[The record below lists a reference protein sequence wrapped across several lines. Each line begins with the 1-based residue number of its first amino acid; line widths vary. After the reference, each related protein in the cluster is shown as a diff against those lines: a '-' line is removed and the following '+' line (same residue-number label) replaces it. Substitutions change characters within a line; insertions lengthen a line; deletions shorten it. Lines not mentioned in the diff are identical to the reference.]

1 MAEAKGANMAKMS
14 PHAQTPARSTQDPL
28 RQITTEITRWRGE
41 SAEAASDE
49 LVVEEPLEIRLR
61 DGQGTAQSI
70 AVIMRTP
77 GHDEE
82 LVTGFLFSEG
92 LLRDRDEIASL
103 AAGLDE
109 DGLPTPNILDIT
121 PDTHSELS
129 HRVEEGGYSRAFAV
143 NASCGV
149 CGKNSVAAACA
160 VFPAIPIRAGMLSAR
175 TLHQL
180 PEQLRT
186 QQPVFS
192 ATGGL
197 HAAAL
202 FDCNENLLAL
212 REDVGR
218 HNAVDK
224 LIGRAFMNG
233 ALPLSDQILLV
244 SGRMSFEIALKSL
257 AARVP
262 IVAAVSAPSSLAV
275 EMCAAG
281 GVTLVG
287 FLRGETMNVYTH
299 GERIR

>member
-1 MAEAKGANMAKMS
+1 MAKTS
-14 PHAQTPARSTQDPL
+14 PHANLPPARSAQDPL
-28 RQITTEITRWRGE
+28 RQITTEIARWQG
-41 SAEAASDE
+41 AEVETASDE
-49 LVVEEPLEIRLR
+49 LVAEEPLEVRLR
-61 DGQGTAQSI
+61 DNQGNARSL

-77 GHDEE
+77 GDDEE
-82 LVTGFLFSEG
+82 LTVGFLYTEG
-92 LLRDRDEIASL
+92 LLRDRGEIATL

-109 DGLPTPNILDIT
+109 DGLPSPNILDVT
-121 PDTHSELS
+121 PSARSDLAR
-129 HRVEEGGYSRAFAV
+129 RVEDGGYSRAFAV

-160 VFPAIPIRAGMLSAR
+160 AFPAIPVGDEAVSAQ
-175 TLHQL
+175 TLYHL
-180 PEQLRT
+180 PDQLRVR
-186 QQPVFS
+186 QDVFS

-202 FDCNENLLAL
+202 FDFDGNLAAM

-224 LIGRAFMNG
+224 LIGRALLDET
-233 ALPLSDQILLV
+233 LPLNKQILLV
-244 SGRMSFEIALKSL
+244 SGRMSFEIALKAL
-257 AARVP
+257 AAGIP
-262 IVAAVSAPSSLAV
+262 FVAAVSAPSSLSV

-287 FLRGETMNVYTH
+287 FLRGATMNVYTH

>member
-1 MAEAKGANMAKMS
+1 MAKIS
-14 PHAQTPARSTQDPL
+14 PHVTTPPARSAQDPL
-28 RQITTEITRWRGE
+28 RQITTEIARWRGAKVE
-41 SAEAASDE
+41 TASDE
-49 LVVEEPLEIRLR
+49 LVAEEPLEVRLR
-61 DGQGTAQSI
+61 EDQGNARSL

-82 LVTGFLFSEG
+82 LVAGFLYTEG
-92 LLRDRDEIASL
+92 LLRDRGEVMSL
-103 AAGLDE
+103 VAGLDE
-109 DGLPTPNILDIT
+109 DGLPSPNVLDIA
-121 PDTHSELS
+121 PNASSGLAR
-129 HRVEEGGYSRAFAV
+129 RVEDDGYSRAFAV

-160 VFPAIPIRAGMLSAR
+160 AFPAVPVGDEAISAK
-175 TLHQL
+175 TLYRL
-180 PEQLRT
+180 PEQLRVG
-186 QQPVFS
+186 QDVFS

-202 FDCNENLLAL
+202 FDFGGNLVAL

-224 LIGRAFMNG
+224 LIGRALLDG
-233 ALPLSDQILLV
+233 TLPLCERILLV
-244 SGRMSFEIALKSL
+244 SGRMSFEIALKAL
-257 AARVP
+257 AAGIP

-287 FLRGETMNVYTH
+287 FLRGETMNVYAH
-299 GERIR
+299 GERIH

>member
-1 MAEAKGANMAKMS
+1 MAKTS
-14 PHAQTPARSTQDPL
+14 PHAYTPPARSAQDPL
-28 RQITTEITRWRGE
+28 RQMATQITRWQGAK
-41 SAEAASDE
+41 AETAHDE
-49 LVVEEPLEIRLR
+49 LVAEEPLEVRLR
-61 DGQGTAQSI
+61 VDQSNARSL

-82 LVTGFLFSEG
+82 LVAGFLYTEG
-92 LLRDRDEIASL
+92 LLRDRREIVSL
-103 AAGLDE
+103 TAGLDE
-109 DGLPTPNILDIT
+109 DRLPSPSVLDIT
-121 PDTHSELS
+121 PSANADLAR
-129 HRVEEGGYSRAFAV
+129 RVEESGYSRAFAV

-149 CGKNSVAAACA
+149 CGKNSVASACA
-160 VFPAIPIRAGMLSAR
+160 AFPSAPVGDEAVSAQMLYR
-175 TLHQL
+175 L
-180 PEQLRT
+180 PEQLRA
-186 QQPVFS
+186 QQDVFS

-202 FDCNENLLAL
+202 FDFDGELVAL

-224 LIGRAFMNG
+224 LIGRALLDG
-233 ALPLSDQILLV
+233 ALPFQERILLV
-244 SGRMSFEIALKSL
+244 SGRMSFEIALKAL
-257 AARVP
+257 AAGIS

-299 GERIR
+299 GERIC

>member
-1 MAEAKGANMAKMS
+1 MAKTS
-14 PHAQTPARSTQDPL
+14 PHANTPPVRSAQDPL
-28 RQITTEITRWRGE
+28 RQITTEIARWRGAK
-41 SAEAASDE
+41 AETASDE
-49 LVVEEPLEIRLR
+49 LVAEEPLEVRLR
-61 DGQGTAQSI
+61 DDQRHARSL

-82 LVTGFLFSEG
+82 LVAGFLYTEG
-92 LLRDRDEIASL
+92 LLRDHSEIASL
-103 AAGLDE
+103 ATGPDDE
-109 DGLPTPNILDIT
+109 EMPSPNILDIT
-121 PDTHSELS
+121 PSASSELAR
-129 HRVEEGGYSRAFAV
+129 RVVDGGYSRAFAI

-160 VFPAIPIRAGMLSAR
+160 TFPVASVGNDIVAAQ
-175 TLHQL
+175 TLYRL
-180 PEQLRT
+180 PDQLRV
-186 QQPVFS
+186 QQDVFS

-202 FDCNENLLAL
+202 FNFDGNLVAL

-224 LIGRAFMNG
+224 LIGRALLDG
-233 ALPLSDQILLV
+233 ALPLRERILLV
-244 SGRMSFEIALKSL
+244 SGRMSFEIALKAL
-257 AARVP
+257 AAGIP

-281 GVTLVG
+281 GLTLVG
-287 FLRGETMNVYTH
+287 FLRGETMNVYAH

>member
-1 MAEAKGANMAKMS
+1 MAAISRRSDA
-14 PHAQTPARSTQDPL
+14 PPARSAQDPL
-28 RQITTEITRWRGE
+28 RQVTTDITRWQGDGFE
-41 SAEAASDE
+41 TASDE
-49 LVVEEPLEIRLR
+49 LVAEEPLEIRLR
-61 DGQGTAQSI
+61 DEPGSARSL
-70 AVIMRTP
+70 AFIMRTP

-82 LVTGFLFSEG
+82 LALGFLFTEG
-92 LLRDRDEIASL
+92 LLRDRGEIDAL

-109 DGLPTPNILDIT
+109 DGLPSANILDVA
-121 PDTHSELS
+121 PSAHAELA
-129 HRVEEGGYSRAFAV
+129 RRIEDGGYSRLFAV

-160 VFPAIPIRAGMLSAR
+160 AFPPMSFGAKSVPAQ
-175 TLHQL
+175 TLYRL
-180 PEQLRT
+180 PEQLRSR
-186 QQPVFS
+186 QDVFS

-202 FDCNENLLAL
+202 FDLGGNLLAV

-224 LIGRAFMNG
+224 LIGRAVQDG
-233 ALPLSDQILLV
+233 ALPLNQRILLA
-244 SGRMSFEIALKSL
+244 SGRMSFEIALKAL
-257 AARVP
+257 AAGIP

-299 GERIR
+299 SERIR

>member
-1 MAEAKGANMAKMS
+1 MAKLS
-14 PHAQTPARSTQDPL
+14 PQVNTPPARSAQDPL
-28 RQITTEITRWRGE
+28 RQITTEIARWQGTK
-41 SAEAASDE
+41 ALTASDE
-49 LVVEEPLEIRLR
+49 LVAEEPLEVRLR
-61 DGQGTAQSI
+61 GAQGNMRSL

-82 LVTGFLFSEG
+82 LVAGFLYTEG
-92 LLRDRDEIASL
+92 LLRDRGELMSL
-103 AAGLDE
+103 VAGLDE
-109 DGLPTPNILDIT
+109 DGLPSPNILDIT
-121 PDTHSELS
+121 PGTDAGMAQ
-129 HRVEEGGYSRAFAV
+129 RVVDGGYSRTFAV
-143 NASCGV
+143 SASCGV
-149 CGKNSVAAACA
+149 CGKNSAAAACA
-160 VFPAIPIRAGMLSAR
+160 AFPAVPVGGEAVSAQ
-175 TLHQL
+175 TLYRL
-180 PEQLRT
+180 PDQLRVR
-186 QQPVFS
+186 QDVFS

-202 FDCNENLLAL
+202 FDFDGNLLAL

-224 LIGRAFMNG
+224 LIGYALLDG
-233 ALPLSDQILLV
+233 ALPLRERILLV
-244 SGRMSFEIALKSL
+244 SGRMSFEIALKAL
-257 AARVP
+257 AAGIP

>member
-1 MAEAKGANMAKMS
+1 MAKRS
-14 PHAQTPARSTQDPL
+14 PHVNMPPARSAQDPL
-28 RQITTEITRWRGE
+28 RQITTEIIRWRGVNVE
-41 SAEAASDE
+41 TAHDE
-49 LVVEEPLEIRLR
+49 LVAEEPLEVRLR
-61 DGQGTAQSI
+61 GGQENAQSL

-82 LVTGFLFSEG
+82 LVAGFLFTEG
-92 LLRDRDEIASL
+92 LLRDRGEIASL
-103 AAGLDE
+103 SVGLD
-109 DGLPTPNILDIT
+109 DDRLPSPNILDIT
-121 PDTHSELS
+121 PGASSDLARRIED
-129 HRVEEGGYSRAFAV
+129 GGYSRTFAV

-160 VFPAIPIRAGMLSAR
+160 AFPPVPVGAKIVAAHMLYR
-175 TLHQL
+175 L
-180 PEQLRT
+180 PEVLRA
-186 QQPVFS
+186 QQDVFS

-202 FDCNENLLAL
+202 FDSDGNLLAL

-224 LIGRAFMNG
+224 LIGRALLDRT
-233 ALPLSDQILLV
+233 LPLRDQILLV
-244 SGRMSFEIALKSL
+244 SGRMSFEIALKAL
-257 AARVP
+257 AAGIP

-287 FLRGETMNVYTH
+287 FLRGEAMNVYTH
-299 GERIR
+299 GERFRPNR

>member
-1 MAEAKGANMAKMS
+1 MAMTSSHVYTA
-14 PHAQTPARSTQDPL
+14 PARSAQDPV
-28 RQITTEITRWRGE
+28 RQITTEIARWQGTKTE
-41 SAEAASDE
+41 MVYDE
-49 LVVEEPLEIRLR
+49 LVAEEPLEVRLR
-61 DGQGTAQSI
+61 DNAGCARSL

-77 GHDEE
+77 GHDGE
-82 LVTGFLFSEG
+82 LVAGFLYTEG

-109 DGLPTPNILDIT
+109 DGLPSPSILDVT
-121 PDTHSELS
+121 PSAQSDLA
-129 HRVEEGGYSRAFAV
+129 RRAEEGGYSRAFAV

-160 VFPAIPIRAGMLSAR
+160 AFPAVPVGAEFVAAQ
-175 TLHQL
+175 TLYGL
-180 PEQLRT
+180 PERLRA
-186 QQPVFS
+186 QQDVFS

-202 FDCNENLLAL
+202 FDLDGNLLAL

-224 LIGRAFMNG
+224 LIGRALLG
-233 ALPLSDQILLV
+233 GTLPLNKQILLV
-244 SGRMSFEIALKSL
+244 SGRMSFEIALKAL
-257 AARVP
+257 AAGIP
-262 IVAAVSAPSSLAV
+262 IVAAVSAPSSLAL

-281 GVTLVG
+281 GVTLMG

>member
-1 MAEAKGANMAKMS
+1 MATIPHRS
-14 PHAQTPARSTQDPL
+14 PQSSARSASDPL
-28 RQITTEITRWRGE
+28 RQVTARMTRWHE
-41 SAEAASDE
+41 ADAETTSDE
-49 LVVEEPLEIRLR
+49 LVAEEPLEIRLR
-61 DGQGTAQSI
+61 DNQGDARSL

-82 LVTGFLFSEG
+82 LAAGFLYTEG
-92 LLRDRDEIASL
+92 LLRNRGEISSL

-109 DGLPTPNILDIT
+109 DGLPSPNVLDIL
-121 PDTHSELS
+121 PAANSEVAQ
-129 HRVEEGGYSRAFAV
+129 RAVDGGYSRAFAV

-149 CGKNSVAAACA
+149 CGKNSVEAACA
-160 VFPAIPIRAGMLSAR
+160 AFPAVSVGTAAVSAQ
-175 TLHQL
+175 TLYRL
-180 PEQLRT
+180 PEQLRAR
-186 QQPVFS
+186 QDVFS

-202 FDCNENLLAL
+202 FDLEGHLLAL

-224 LIGRAFMNG
+224 LVGRALLDG
-233 ALPLSDQILLV
+233 ALPLSERILLV
-244 SGRMSFEIALKSL
+244 SGRMSYEIALKAVAAGISL
-257 AARVP
+257 
-262 IVAAVSAPSSLAV
+262 VAAVSAPSSLAM

-299 GERIR
+299 GTRIH

>member
-1 MAEAKGANMAKMS
+1 M
-14 PHAQTPARSTQDPL
+14 
-28 RQITTEITRWRGE
+28 RQITIEIARWRGAKVE
-41 SAEAASDE
+41 TAYDE
-49 LVVEEPLEIRLR
+49 LVAEEPLEVRLR
-61 DGQGTAQSI
+61 DDQGHARSL

-82 LVTGFLFSEG
+82 LVAGFLFTEG
-92 LLRDRDEIASL
+92 LLQVRDEMKSITS
-103 AAGLDE
+103 GLDE
-109 DGLPTPNILDIT
+109 DGLPSPNVLDIT
-121 PDTHSELS
+121 PSSNAGLARH
-129 HRVEEGGYSRAFAV
+129 VEDGGYSRAFAV
-143 NASCGV
+143 SASCGV

-160 VFPAIPIRAGMLSAR
+160 AFPAVYVGDKAISAQ
-175 TLHQL
+175 TLYRL
-180 PEQLRT
+180 PDQLRVR
-186 QQPVFS
+186 QDVFS

-202 FDCNENLLAL
+202 FGFDGKLLAL

-224 LIGRAFMNG
+224 LIGRALLDG
-233 ALPLSDQILLV
+233 ALPLNLQILLV
-244 SGRMSFEIALKSL
+244 SGRMSFEIALKAL
-257 AARVP
+257 AAGIP
-262 IVAAVSAPSSLAV
+262 IIAAVSAPSSLAV

>member
-1 MAEAKGANMAKMS
+1 MAKSS
-14 PHAQTPARSTQDPL
+14 PHAYTPPARSAQDPL
-28 RQITTEITRWRGE
+28 RQITAEITRWQGAK
-41 SAEAASDE
+41 AETARDE
-49 LVVEEPLEIRLR
+49 LVAEEPLQVRLR
-61 DGQGTAQSI
+61 GDQGHTRSL

-82 LVTGFLFSEG
+82 LVAGFLYTEG
-92 LLRDRDEIASL
+92 LLRERREIASL
-103 AAGLDE
+103 TAGPDE
-109 DGLPTPNILDIT
+109 DGLPSPNILDIT
-121 PDTHSELS
+121 PNANADLTQ
-129 HRVEEGGYSRAFAV
+129 RVEESGYSRAFAV

-149 CGKNSVAAACA
+149 CGKNSVAAACVAFPEVPVGDEA
-160 VFPAIPIRAGMLSAR
+160 VSAQ
-175 TLHQL
+175 TLYRL
-180 PEQLRT
+180 PDQLRVG
-186 QQPVFS
+186 QDVFS

-202 FDCNENLLAL
+202 FDFDGNLLAL

-224 LIGRAFMNG
+224 LIGRAVLDG
-233 ALPLSDQILLV
+233 ALLLRERILLV
-244 SGRMSFEIALKSL
+244 SGRMSFEIALKAL
-257 AARVP
+257 AAGIP
-262 IVAAVSAPSSLAV
+262 IVAAVSAPSSLAM

>member
-1 MAEAKGANMAKMS
+1 MAT
-14 PHAQTPARSTQDPL
+14 TPQRSNQPSARSASDPL
-28 RQITTEITRWRGE
+28 RQVTARVTHWHEAHAQTT
-41 SAEAASDE
+41 SDE
-49 LVVEEPLEIRLR
+49 LVAEEPLEIRLR
-61 DGQGTAQSI
+61 DDQGNVRSL

-82 LVTGFLFSEG
+82 LATGFLYTEG
-92 LLRDRDEIASL
+92 LLRSRSEIASL

-109 DGLPTPNILDIT
+109 DGLPSPNVLDIV
-121 PDTHSELS
+121 PVANADVAQ
-129 HRVEEGGYSRAFAV
+129 RAVDGGYSRAFAV

-160 VFPAIPIRAGMLSAR
+160 AFPAVPFANEIVSAQ
-175 TLHQL
+175 TLYRL
-180 PEQLRT
+180 PEQLRAR
-186 QQPVFS
+186 QDVFA

-202 FDCNENLLAL
+202 FDLEGNLLAL

-224 LIGRAFMNG
+224 LVGRALLDG
-233 ALPLSDQILLV
+233 AMPLSERILLV
-244 SGRMSFEIALKSL
+244 SGRMSFEIALKAL
-257 AARVP
+257 AAG
-262 IVAAVSAPSSLAV
+262 ISLVAAVSAPSSLAM

-299 GERIR
+299 GTRIR

>member
-1 MAEAKGANMAKMS
+1 MT
-14 PHAQTPARSTQDPL
+14 AQV
-28 RQITTEITRWRGE
+28 IRWRGAKSE
-41 SAEAASDE
+41 PESDE
-49 LVVEEPLEIRLR
+49 LTAEEPLEVRLHVE
-61 DGQGTAQSI
+61 QGNVRSL

-82 LVTGFLFSEG
+82 LVVGFLYTEG
-92 LLRDRDEIASL
+92 LLRDRGEIASV

-109 DGLPTPNILDIT
+109 DGLPSPNILDVT
-121 PDTHSELS
+121 QSATASLS
-129 HRVEEGGYSRAFAV
+129 QRVADGGYSRAFAV

-149 CGKNSVAAACA
+149 CGKNSVAVACA
-160 VFPAIPIRAGMLSAR
+160 AFPAVPVGDEAVSAQ
-175 TLHQL
+175 TVYCL
-180 PEQLRT
+180 PDKLRV
-186 QQPVFS
+186 QQDVFS

-202 FDCNENLLAL
+202 FDFSGNLLAL

-224 LIGRAFMNG
+224 LIGRALLDD
-233 ALPLSDQILLV
+233 ALPLGARILLV
-244 SGRMSFEIALKSL
+244 SGRMSFEIALKAL
-257 AARVP
+257 AAGVP
-262 IVAAVSAPSSLAV
+262 VVAAVSAPSSLAV
-275 EMCAAG
+275 EMCAVG

>member
-1 MAEAKGANMAKMS
+1 M
-14 PHAQTPARSTQDPL
+14 
-28 RQITTEITRWRGE
+28 RQITIDITRWRG
-41 SAEAASDE
+41 SDFEAASDE
-49 LVVEEPLEIRLR
+49 LVAEEPLEVRLR
-61 DGQGTAQSI
+61 DGQGNARSL

-82 LVTGFLFSEG
+82 LAMGFLFTEG
-92 LLRDRDEIASL
+92 LLRDRGEIAAL

-109 DGLPTPNILDIT
+109 DGLPSPNILDIT
-121 PDTHSELS
+121 PSANAVLS
-129 HRVEEGGYSRAFAV
+129 RRVEDGGYSRAFAV

-160 VFPAIPIRAGMLSAR
+160 AFPTVPVGAEAVPAQ
-175 TLHQL
+175 TLYRL
-180 PEQLRT
+180 PEQLRSR
-186 QQPVFS
+186 QDVFS

-202 FDCNENLLAL
+202 FDLGGNLLAV

-224 LIGRAFMNG
+224 LIGRAVLDG
-233 ALPLSDQILLV
+233 TLPLNQRVLLV
-244 SGRMSFEIALKSL
+244 SGRMSFEIALKAL
-257 AARVP
+257 AAGIP

-299 GERIR
+299 SERIR

>member
-1 MAEAKGANMAKMS
+1 MAKTS
-14 PHAQTPARSTQDPL
+14 PHANPPPARSAQDPL
-28 RQITTEITRWRGE
+28 RQITTEIARWQGAK
-41 SAEAASDE
+41 AETASDE
-49 LVVEEPLEIRLR
+49 LVAEEPLEVRLR
-61 DGQGTAQSI
+61 DDQGNARSL

-82 LVTGFLFSEG
+82 LAAGFLYTEG
-92 LLRDRDEIASL
+92 LLRDHSEIASL

-109 DGLPTPNILDIT
+109 DGLPSPDILDIT
-121 PDTHSELS
+121 PSASSNLAQ
-129 HRVEEGGYSRAFAV
+129 RVADGGYSRAFAV

-160 VFPAIPIRAGMLSAR
+160 VFPAVLVGDETVSA
-175 TLHQL
+175 QAFYGL
-180 PEQLRT
+180 PDQLRVR
-186 QQPVFS
+186 QDVFS

-202 FDCNENLLAL
+202 FDFDGNLLTL

-224 LIGRAFMNG
+224 LIGRALLDG
-233 ALPLSDQILLV
+233 KLPLNQRILLV
-244 SGRMSFEIALKSL
+244 SGRMSFEIALKAL
-257 AARVP
+257 AAGIP

>member
-1 MAEAKGANMAKMS
+1 MAKTS
-14 PHAQTPARSTQDPL
+14 PHANTPPPRSAQDPL

-41 SAEAASDE
+41 RAEAASDE
-49 LVVEEPLEIRLR
+49 MVAEEPLEIRLR
-61 DGQGTAQSI
+61 DDQGNARSL

-77 GHDEE
+77 GHDGE
-82 LVTGFLFSEG
+82 LVAGFLYTEG
-92 LLRDRDEIASL
+92 LLRDQGEIMSL

-109 DGLPTPNILDIT
+109 DGLPSPNILDVT
-121 PDTHSELS
+121 PSANADLAQ
-129 HRVEEGGYSRAFAV
+129 RVEYGGYSRAFAV

-160 VFPAIPIRAGMLSAR
+160 AFPAVPVGDEAVSAQ
-175 TLHQL
+175 TLYRL
-180 PEQLRT
+180 PEQLRA
-186 QQPVFS
+186 QQDVFS

-202 FDCNENLLAL
+202 FDFDGNLLAL

-224 LIGRAFMNG
+224 LIGRALLDGM
-233 ALPLSDQILLV
+233 LPLRERILLV
-244 SGRMSFEIALKSL
+244 SGRMSFEIALKAL
-257 AARVP
+257 AACIP

>member
-1 MAEAKGANMAKMS
+1 MAKTS
-14 PHAQTPARSTQDPL
+14 PHANTPPARSAQDPL
-28 RQITTEITRWRGE
+28 RQITTEIARWQGAKVE
-41 SAEAASDE
+41 TADDE
-49 LVVEEPLEIRLR
+49 LVAEEPLEIRLR
-61 DGQGTAQSI
+61 DDQGNARSL

-82 LVTGFLFSEG
+82 LVAGFLYTEG
-92 LLRDRDEIASL
+92 LLRDRGEIVSL

-109 DGLPTPNILDIT
+109 DALPSPNILDVT
-121 PDTHSELS
+121 PSASSDLAR
-129 HRVEEGGYSRAFAV
+129 RVEDGGYSRAFAV

-149 CGKNSVAAACA
+149 CGKNSVAAACVAFSA
-160 VFPAIPIRAGMLSAR
+160 VPVGDEAVSAQ
-175 TLHQL
+175 TLYRL
-180 PEQLRT
+180 PEQLRA
-186 QQPVFS
+186 QQDVFS

-197 HAAAL
+197 HAGAL
-202 FDCNENLLAL
+202 IDFDGNLLAL

-224 LIGRAFMNG
+224 LIGRALLDGM
-233 ALPLSDQILLV
+233 LPLRERILLV
-244 SGRMSFEIALKSL
+244 SGRMSFEIALKAL
-257 AARVP
+257 AAAIP

-299 GERIR
+299 GERIG

>member
-1 MAEAKGANMAKMS
+1 MAKTS
-14 PHAQTPARSTQDPL
+14 PHVNTSPARSAQDPL
-28 RQITTEITRWRGE
+28 RQVAAPITRWQGVR
-41 SAEAASDE
+41 AETASDE
-49 LVVEEPLEIRLR
+49 LVAEEPLEVRLHA
-61 DGQGTAQSI
+61 DQGHARSL

-82 LVTGFLFSEG
+82 LVAGFLYTEG
-92 LLRDRDEIASL
+92 LLRDRCEIAPL
-103 AAGLDE
+103 TAGLDE
-109 DGLPTPNILDIT
+109 DGLPSPNILDVT
-121 PDTHSELS
+121 PSVS
-129 HRVEEGGYSRAFAV
+129 HGLARRVEDGGYSRVFAV

-160 VFPAIPIRAGMLSAR
+160 AFPSVPVGDGAVSAQA
-175 TLHQL
+175 LYQLPHQL
-180 PEQLRT
+180 RA
-186 QQPVFS
+186 QQDVFS

-202 FDCNENLLAL
+202 FDFDGNLLAL

-224 LIGRAFMNG
+224 LIGRALLDG
-233 ALPLSDQILLV
+233 ALPLRERILLV
-244 SGRMSFEIALKSL
+244 SGRMSFEIALKAL
-257 AARVP
+257 AARIP
-262 IVAAVSAPSSLAV
+262 IVAAVSAPSSLAA

>member
-1 MAEAKGANMAKMS
+1 MAKMS
-14 PHAQTPARSTQDPL
+14 PHANTPPARSAQDPL
-28 RQITTEITRWRGE
+28 RQITTEIARWQGAK
-41 SAEAASDE
+41 AETASDE
-49 LVVEEPLEIRLR
+49 LVAEEPLEVRLR
-61 DGQGTAQSI
+61 DDQGNARSL

-82 LVTGFLFSEG
+82 LVVGFLYTEG
-92 LLRDRDEIASL
+92 LLRDGREIVSL

-109 DGLPTPNILDIT
+109 DGLPSPNVLDMTPSA
-121 PDTHSELS
+121 HAELAR
-129 HRVEEGGYSRAFAV
+129 RVEEGGYSRAFAV

-160 VFPAIPIRAGMLSAR
+160 AFPVVSVGAEFVAAQ
-175 TLHQL
+175 TLYRL
-180 PEQLRT
+180 PDQLRVR
-186 QQPVFS
+186 QDVFS

-202 FDCNENLLAL
+202 FNFDGNLVAL

-224 LIGRAFMNG
+224 LIGRALLDG
-233 ALPLSDQILLV
+233 ALPVREQILLV
-244 SGRMSFEIALKSL
+244 SGRMSFEIALKAL
-257 AARVP
+257 AAGIP
-262 IVAAVSAPSSLAV
+262 IVAVVSAPSSLAV

>member
-1 MAEAKGANMAKMS
+1 MAKTSHANM
-14 PHAQTPARSTQDPL
+14 PPPRSAQDPL

-41 SAEAASDE
+41 RAEAASDE
-49 LVVEEPLEIRLR
+49 MVAEEPLEIRLR
-61 DGQGTAQSI
+61 DDQGNARSL

-77 GHDEE
+77 GHDGE
-82 LVTGFLFSEG
+82 LVAGFLYTEG
-92 LLRDRDEIASL
+92 LLRDQGEIMSL

-109 DGLPTPNILDIT
+109 DGLPSPNILDVT
-121 PDTHSELS
+121 ASANADLAQ
-129 HRVEEGGYSRAFAV
+129 RVEYGGYSRAFAV

-160 VFPAIPIRAGMLSAR
+160 AFPAVPVGDEAVSAQ
-175 TLHQL
+175 TLYRL
-180 PEQLRT
+180 PKQLRA
-186 QQPVFS
+186 QQDVFS

-202 FDCNENLLAL
+202 FDFDGNLLAL

-224 LIGRAFMNG
+224 LIGRAMLDG
-233 ALPLSDQILLV
+233 MLPLRERILLV
-244 SGRMSFEIALKSL
+244 SGRMSFEIALKAL
-257 AARVP
+257 AACIP

>member
-1 MAEAKGANMAKMS
+1 MRNWWRAFSTLRVSYAIE
-14 PHAQTPARSTQDPL
+14 ARSCRSP
-28 RQITTEITRWRGE
+28 
-41 SAEAASDE
+41 
-49 LVVEEPLEIRLR
+49 P
-61 DGQGTAQSI
+61 
-70 AVIMRTP
+70 
-77 GHDEE
+77 
-82 LVTGFLFSEG
+82 
-92 LLRDRDEIASL
+92 
-103 AAGLDE
+103 GLDE
-109 DGLPTPNILDIT
+109 DGLPSPNILDVT
-121 PDTHSELS
+121 PSANADLAQ
-129 HRVEEGGYSRAFAV
+129 RVEDGGYSRAFAV

-160 VFPAIPIRAGMLSAR
+160 AFPAVPVGDEAVSAQ
-175 TLHQL
+175 TLYRL
-180 PEQLRT
+180 PEQLRA
-186 QQPVFS
+186 QQDVFS

-202 FDCNENLLAL
+202 FDFDGNLLAL

-224 LIGRAFMNG
+224 LIGRALLDGM
-233 ALPLSDQILLV
+233 LPLRERILLV
-244 SGRMSFEIALKSL
+244 SGRMSFEIALKAL
-257 AARVP
+257 AAGIP